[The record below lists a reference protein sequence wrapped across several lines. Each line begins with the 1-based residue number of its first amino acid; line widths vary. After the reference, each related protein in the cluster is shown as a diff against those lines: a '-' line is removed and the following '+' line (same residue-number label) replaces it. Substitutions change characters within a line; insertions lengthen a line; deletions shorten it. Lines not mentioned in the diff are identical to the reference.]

1 MKRIT
6 KFAFV
11 ALASATA
18 FAVGAQ
24 DRDRD
29 RDRDRDVDV
38 AVAPQHDAGDRRG
51 DPDELDAN
59 GLAERRQEILDM
71 SKDTIADMRE
81 DDTFESLLDDAY
93 GHAVFDTT
101 KGGFLVT
108 GAGGTGVAMRK
119 NGSNPVYMHLGAGG
133 VGLGAGLENYKLVI
147 LFENEDTY
155 DRFVD
160 GAWSGG
166 ASAQAAAGR
175 DGAAVVGRFV
185 NGVAV
190 YHVTDKGVIAQADV
204 TGVRFWPSD
213 RLNPG
218 VG

>member
-1 MKRIT
+1 MR
-6 KFAFV
+6 AFTNF
-11 ALASATA
+11 ALAALA
-18 FAVGAQ
+18 AVTLLGVSAQ
-24 DRDRD
+24 DRDD
-29 RDRDRDVDV
+29 DEDEV
-38 AVAPQHDAGDRRG
+38 ASS
-51 DPDELDAN
+51 

-71 SKDTIADMRE
+71 SKDAIDELRADK
-81 DDTFESLLDDAY
+81 SAAALIDDAY

-119 NGSNPVYMHLGAGG
+119 NGSNPIYMHMGAGG
-133 VGLGAGLENYKLVI
+133 VGIGAGLENYKFIV
-147 LFENEDTY
+147 LFENEDVY
-155 DRFVD
+155 KRFID
-160 GAWSGG
+160 GEWSAG
-166 ASAQAAAGR
+166 ATAQAAAGH
-175 DGAAVVGRFV
+175 DGAAIIGKFV

-190 YHVTDKGVIAQADV
+190 YHITDTGLIAQADV